1 MMRCYVEPF
10 EHTAVP
16 MAILAHLPHQR
27 VDRDEAQVIICT
39 QLPWG
44 TTDRP
49 LIQSVLTSY
58 ASSDKRA
65 LVFLLSD
72 ENDPFDIPPTVLL
85 FRTGMYRSHRHP
97 NEHLLPY
104 VWVNQE
110 LRCPEIPFTPCL
122 HMSRKPIIGFCGLLH
137 PCRMNQITRVK
148 SSPRV
153 TSKIIMNTQYWGGA
167 PGHPDVIR
175 PYLQNIV
182 DTQFTLCGR
191 GTGNFSARFYHTLA
205 LGRIPIVV
213 DTDMVFP
220 LEHLIAW
227 DNIIVRCKEE
237 EVVTATVAFRNT
249 HDIMEAQR
257 RCRDVYDRYLAPGAW
272 CNTVMGEIVK
282 PFLLGPS

>member
-1 MMRCYVEPF
+1 MLRCYVEPF

-27 VDRDEAQVIICT
+27 VDRDEAEVVICT

-44 TTDRP
+44 ITDRS

-58 ASSDKRA
+58 SSSDKKA

-110 LRCPEIPFTPCL
+110 LGCPEIPFTPCL
-122 HMSRKPIIGFCGLLH
+122 HPSRKPLIGFCGLLH
-137 PCRMNQITRVK
+137 PCRMNQITCVK

-175 PYLQNIV
+175 PYLQNIM

-191 GTGNFSARFYHTLA
+191 GTGNFSARFYHVLA

-220 LEHLIAW
+220 LEDRILW
-227 DNIIVRCKEE
+227 DMIVRCNEE

-249 HDIMEAQR
+249 HDMVEAQR
-257 RCRDVYDRYLAPGAW
+257 RCREVYDRYLAPGAW
-272 CNTVMGEIVK
+272 CGALVETIRG
-282 PFLLGPS
+282 FLLVS